1 MRVLYLLY
9 FKFFADHGMPIL
21 CLGRMMLLVVR
32 RQKLN
37 GLVEKV
43 CLYDCPLKRKCF
55 RAFLL

>member
-1 MRVLYLLY
+1 MRVLYLY